1 MIPRLIHAS
10 LLLIF
15 AVERPNSSRKL
26 RGRRVLCE
34 ASLTKRHCHDGV
46 ANVAAVASSAGLRNF
61 RVLPPK
67 QVMSEAVGQR
77 CTSGAKA
84 MRACVR
90 AFSVLCM

>member
-46 ANVAAVASSAGLRNF
+46 PSAGQATGLF
-61 RVLPPK
+61 PALTATSLRVLPARRPLP
-67 QVMSEAVGQR
+67 
-77 CTSGAKA
+77 SGGARPLA
-84 MRACVR
+84 INFV
-90 AFSVLCM
+90 FFL